1 MIVFV
6 IFIVA
11 FLSFLLG
18 FFVNILAL
26 PYIIERFLKVSW
38 KYLSCVSSYSIFER
52 FLKVSWKY
60 LSCVS
65 SYSIFRWSVSL
76 IISFAIGII
85 VIQFQYEKIQKQF
98 DENYQHIIDSLRL
111 EIKIQQVN
119 KSE

>member
-26 PYIIERFLKVSW
+26 PYII
-38 KYLSCVSSYSIFER
+38 ER

>member
-38 KYLSCVSSYSIFER
+38 KYLSCVSSYSIF
-52 FLKVSWKY
+52 
-60 LSCVS
+60 
-65 SYSIFRWSVSL
+65 RWSVSL
-76 IISFAIGII
+76 IFSFAIGVI
-85 VIQFQYEKIQKQF
+85 VVQYQNEKCQKQS